1 MKLSSNYRKGKNMS
15 EIRQETENNVT
26 LLFYR
31 QVIVLNPQRHGEL
44 KIGTA
49 PDQSFA
55 SHTNSVPLVGVEFVE
70 SCREYPVIF
79 SRADNN
85 TYSPVA
91 VLGLENAENLFLDN
105 GLIWKANYVPAFV
118 RRYPF
123 VLGDNPEKP
132 DQPWVCV
139 DESCPWLGQEKGEPL
154 FIGDQPSAFLKQTLT
169 FLTDYN
175 LQSQRTV
182 AFCRKLADWG
192 LLKEHQA
199 QTTTA
204 DGKGY
209 TLSGLWA
216 IDEAALIQLDA
227 EKIQELF
234 KTGELAWI
242 YFHLASLGNFRRLA
256 ERKAAKVPTMPLH

>member
-1 MKLSSNYRKGKNMS
+1 MS
-15 EIRQETENNVT
+15 ENQQDNGNTVT

-31 QVIVLNPQRHGEL
+31 QVTVLNPQRHGEL

-55 SHTNSVPLVGVEFVE
+55 SRTNSVPLVGVEFIE
-70 SCREYPVIF
+70 SSREYPIIF

-91 VLGLENAENLFLDN
+91 VLGLENAENLFLDE
-105 GLIWKANYVPAFV
+105 GLNWKAHYVPAFV

-154 FIGDQPSAFLKQTLT
+154 FIGDQPSVFLKQTLS

-175 LQSQRTV
+175 FQSHRTV
-182 AFCRKLADWG
+182 AFCRKLTDWG

-199 QTTTA
+199 QTNTA

-209 TLSGLWA
+209 TLAGLWA
-216 IDEAALIQLDA
+216 IDEAALAQLDGDRV
-227 EKIQELF
+227 QEIF

-242 YFHLASLGNFRRLA
+242 YYHLASLGNFRRLA
-256 ERKAAKVPTMPLH
+256 ELKAAKAPALPLH